1 MRDASTRKDLV
12 IVDPVQSLANP
23 IEATLIKQPGAVLD
37 GSDDLPFVRLTI
49 TDPAGCNRSTSS
61 LELPHRLASGSFC
74 QAKDLKPFQDAL
86 VSDILDHGLALTTFH
101 RWPNSCKAK
110 AAPDLR
116 ASAAE
121 EASI

>member
-12 IVDPVQSLANP
+12 IVDSVQSLANP
-23 IEATLIKQPGAVLD
+23 IEATLIKHPGAVLD

-74 QAKDLKPFQDAL
+74 KANDLKPVQDAL
-86 VSDILDHGLALTTFH
+86 VTDNLDRGLALAAF
-101 RWPNSCKAK
+101 RRCPNSLKIKA
-110 AAPDLR
+110 
-116 ASAAE
+116 AAE